1 MGAPRVRACTGPPG
15 QGWGLGLGLGWGWGL
30 GWGLGLGL
38 GSGVGQLPQRVTVPP
53 QSEQSVLLYT
63 LLELRLGLG

>member
-1 MGAPRVRACTGPPG
+1 M
-15 QGWGLGLGLGWGWGL
+15 GLGLGWGL

>member
-1 MGAPRVRACTGPPG
+1 MGLGR
-15 QGWGLGLGLGWGWGL
+15 GLGLGLGWGWG
-30 GWGLGLGL
+30 
-38 GSGVGQLPQRVTVPP
+38 VGQLPHRVTVPP